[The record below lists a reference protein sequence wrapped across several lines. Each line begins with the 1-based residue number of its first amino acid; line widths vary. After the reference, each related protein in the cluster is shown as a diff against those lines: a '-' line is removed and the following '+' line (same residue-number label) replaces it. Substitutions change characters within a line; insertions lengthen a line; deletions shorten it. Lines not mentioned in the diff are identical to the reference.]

1 MKETIHVAVQA
12 LDNAMELNYYPSEA
26 SRKNTMDLR
35 PIGLGIMGFADVC
48 VLLGVAFDSPEA
60 VRVADH
66 IGNFV
71 RLEALAK
78 SQELAATR

>member
-1 MKETIHVAVQA
+1 MKETIHIAVQA

-60 VRVADH
+60 VRIADK
-66 IGNFV
+66 IGEF
-71 RLEALAK
+71 LKEQALAK
-78 SQELAATR
+78 SQELAASR